1 MNTAMEIKIIQ
12 SKIYEIRGQ
21 RVILD
26 FDLAE
31 MYDVETKVLNQA
43 IKRNI
48 ERFPEDFMF
57 KLTAKEWRN
66 LAFPKEVKPAI
77 QDLTRWSQ
85 IVTTSQKYRPKSA
98 ATFAFT
104 EHGVTMLASILRS
117 EKAIKM
123 NIAIVRAF
131 VALRQFVINYD
142 KLAKEIEELKLITGN
157 HNAQLNQIYDVLENI
172 MDEKAEQRKWG
183 DRERIGFRPNK

>member
-1 MNTAMEIKIIQ
+1 MNTAIEIKIIQ
-12 SKIYEIRGQ
+12 SKIHEVRGQ

-31 MYDVETKVLNQA
+31 MYEVETKVLNQA

-48 ERFPEDFMF
+48 ERFPDDFMF
-57 KLTAKEWRN
+57 KLTAREWRS
-66 LAFPKEVKPAI
+66 LAVPKEVRPTVK
-77 QDLTRWSQ
+77 DLTRWSQ
-85 IVTTSQKYRPKSA
+85 FVTTSQKYRPKAS

-104 EHGVTMLASILRS
+104 EHGVTMLASVLRS
-117 EKAIKM
+117 EKAIEM

-142 KLAKEIEELKLITGN
+142 KLAKEIEELKLITSN

-172 MDEKAEQRKWG
+172 MDEKAEQRKWD
-183 DRERIGFRPNK
+183 DRQRIGFKPNK

>member
-12 SKIYEIRGQ
+12 SKIHEIRGQ

-31 MYDVETKVLNQA
+31 MYEVETKVLNQA

-57 KLTAKEWRN
+57 KLTAREWRD
-66 LAFPKEVKPAI
+66 LVFPKEVKPAI
-77 QDLTRWSQ
+77 QDLTNWSQ
-85 IVTTSQKYRPKSA
+85 FVTSSQKHRPKA
-98 ATFAFT
+98 NTTFAFT
-104 EHGVTMLASILRS
+104 EHGVTMLASVLRS
-117 EKAIKM
+117 EKAVKM

-142 KLAKEIEELKLITGN
+142 KLAKEIEELKIITGN
-157 HNAQLNQIYDVLENI
+157 HNAQLNQIYDVL
-172 MDEKAEQRKWG
+172 
-183 DRERIGFRPNK
+183 

>member
-1 MNTAMEIKIIQ
+1 
-12 SKIYEIRGQ
+12 
-21 RVILD
+21 
-26 FDLAE
+26 

-48 ERFPEDFMF
+48 ERFPGDFMF
-57 KLTAKEWRN
+57 KLTAKEWRS
-66 LAFPKEVKPAI
+66 LVFQKEAKPI
-77 QDLTRWSQ
+77 MQDLTNWSQ
-85 IVTTSQKYRPKSA
+85 IVTSSQKHRPRSA
-98 ATFAFT
+98 TTFAFT
-104 EHGVTMLASILRS
+104 EHGVTMLASILRND
-117 EKAIKM
+117 KAIKM

-172 MDEKAEQRKWG
+172 MDDKAEQRKRN
-183 DRERIGFRPNK
+183 DRERMGFKPGK

>member
-12 SKIYEIRGQ
+12 SKIHEIRGQ

-26 FDLAE
+26 FNLAE

-85 IVTTSQKYRPKSA
+85 FVTTSQKYRPKAS

-117 EKAIKM
+117 EKAIEM

-183 DRERIGFRPNK
+183 ERERIGFKPNK